1 SDRNK
6 LSLRYNLLN
15 SSSDILLSNSSSLGF
30 GSRRSNLDALN
41 FANSNYAI
49 LENIRSVVGEWNSSI
64 GHRMSNN
71 LIAGYTSSD
80 ESRKNIAPPWF
91 PEVEILQGG
100 KNYTTFGFE
109 PFTPD
114 NQLRYHSYQ
123 LQDNYTIYLPKHSL
137 TFGVSVEKYH
147 STNVFFQG
155 AQSIYVYNSLSDFYK
170 DANDYLAN
178 PNRTVSPVTL
188 RRFQVEWANIA
199 GQAEPVQPLDV
210 LYSGVYAQDEW
221 RPIPNLTLTGGLRID
236 APKFKNTAYDNAVAN
251 TI

>member
-1 SDRNK
+1 
-6 LSLRYNLLN
+6 
-15 SSSDILLSNSSSLGF
+15 
-30 GSRRSNLDALN
+30 
-41 FANSNYAI
+41 
-49 LENIRSVVGEWNSSI
+49 
-64 GHRMSNN
+64 MSNT
-71 LIAGYTSSD
+71 LIAGYTTSD

-155 AQSIYVYNSLSDFYK
+155 AQSIYVYTPPPVFYP
-170 DANDYLAN
+170 DPNAFLVN
-178 PNRTVSPVTL
+178 PPRTFSPVP
-188 RRFQVEWANIA
+188 RRSFRGGYWNTP
-199 GQAEPVQPLDV
+199 GQSEPIQPLDV
-210 LYSGVYAQDEW
+210 LYSGGYAQDEW
-221 RPIPNLTLTGGLRID
+221 RPI
-236 APKFKNTAYDNAVAN
+236 
-251 TI
+251 